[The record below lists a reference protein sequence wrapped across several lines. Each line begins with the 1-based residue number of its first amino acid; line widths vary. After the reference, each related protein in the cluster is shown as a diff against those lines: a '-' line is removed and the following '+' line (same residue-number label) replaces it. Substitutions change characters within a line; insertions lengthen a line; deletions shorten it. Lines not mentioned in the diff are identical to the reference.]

1 MANSVTKTKKK
12 HRSAAK
18 DRSFKK
24 EMKRNFSLYVMCLPG
39 LALMTLF
46 NFIPMPGLWMAFT
59 KYNLKDGMF
68 GSKFIGLQNFHY
80 FFFGAKMGPKS
91 IYNTLYLNIWGL
103 LLGMIV
109 PVAIAIL
116 FNEIQSKVYK
126 KLTQSFMFFPYF
138 LSWIVVGSLVYG
150 LFSSETGLINR
161 FIIELGGERIRFYA
175 EGKWWKPIL
184 VVVNQWKWCGYASI
198 VYMAAMVNFDTSLY
212 EAAMVDGANKFK
224 QIIYLTIPMLK
235 PTIIIQ
241 TLMNVGRIFFGD
253 FGMIYGII
261 GTNAIVGEEV
271 AVIDTYTYSA
281 MQSLGNSY
289 ATAIGL
295 LQSIMGLILVT
306 LCNKLAKKIND
317 GEGLF

>member
-1 MANSVTKTKKK
+1 MRLENKVVLITAST
-12 HRSAAK
+12 RGI
-18 DRSFKK
+18 
-24 EMKRNFSLYVMCLPG
+24 G
-39 LALMTLF
+39 LACVK
-46 NFIPMPGLWMAFT
+46 ACA
-59 KYNLKDGMF
+59 KE
-68 GSKFIGLQNFHY
+68 
-80 FFFGAKMGPKS
+80 GA
-91 IYNTLYLNIWGL
+91 
-103 LLGMIV
+103 
-109 PVAIAIL
+109 
-116 FNEIQSKVYK
+116 
-126 KLTQSFMFFPYF
+126 
-138 LSWIVVGSLVYG
+138 
-150 LFSSETGLINR
+150 
-161 FIIELGGERIRFYA
+161 
-175 EGKWWKPIL
+175 
-184 VVVNQWKWCGYASI
+184 I
-198 VYMAAMVNFDTSLY
+198 VYMAAMVNFDGSLY

-261 GTNAIVGEEV
+261 GKNPVVGDEV
-271 AVIDTYTYSA
+271 AVIDTYVYSA